1 MGKAPSAPNPT
12 TTIQQ
17 QTASNKETAV
27 SQAGLNMVNQ
37 TDAMGNKLE
46 YTQIGKWA
54 DGTPR
59 YASTQTLSGT
69 GQQLFNTGVKTQQN
83 LANLAQDQS
92 GRLSSLLNK
101 NIDLSGLPQ
110 GGVAPS
116 YTRYG
121 SGPQLQ
127 TSLGADDFSADRQRV
142 EAAMFDRLNPQ
153 LDRQRQQLETDL
165 VNRGIRPGSAAY
177 SSAINDFNKG
187 INDQR
192 TSILLNAGQEQN
204 RLQQLAM
211 NAGNFS
217 NTANQQMYANNM
229 GSTAANNSLLD
240 QRFANQNTQRQN
252 ALQELIMQRQMPLN
266 EILALSGGSQLQSP
280 QFGSTP
286 QTSVAGVDTAGIT
299 NNAFNQQMAGY
310 NAGQQQLGGLFS
322 AGASLI
328 PLLSDERIKTN
339 LNIIGKHP
347 VGVDIYEYDR
357 LDTGE
362 HEIGVIAQHLEK
374 IRPDL
379 VDSTYEDGLKRVWY
393 GKLNQEFPYVAN

>member
-1 MGKAPSAPNPT
+1 MGKGAPQAPNPT

-17 QTASNKETAV
+17 QTASNKDTAIT
-27 SQAGLNMVNQ
+27 QAGLNMVNQ
-37 TDAMGNKLE
+37 TDAMGNKLT

-83 LANLAQDQS
+83 LANLAQEQS
-92 GRLSSLLNK
+92 GRLSGLLNQPLDWSAQQQYL
-101 NIDLSGLPQ
+101 NDL
-110 GGVAPS
+110 
-116 YTRYG
+116 
-121 SGPQLQ
+121 
-127 TSLGADDFSADRQRV
+127 TSQN
-142 EAAMFDRLNPQ
+142 LNPQ
-153 LDRQRQQLETDL
+153 WDRMGEANETAL
-165 VNRGIRPGSAAY
+165 VNRGLRPGSTAY
-177 SSAINDFNKG
+177 NQAMDEFRQSRSSAFN
-187 INDQR
+187 NAN
-192 TSILLNAGQEQN
+192 LNNYNSA
-204 RLQQLAM
+204 LQSQLA
-211 NAGNFS
+211 
-217 NTANQQMYANNM
+217 
-229 GSTAANNSLLD
+229 L
-240 QRFANQNTQRQN
+240 RQ
-252 ALQELIMQRQMPLN
+252 APLN
-266 EILALSGGSQLQSP
+266 EIMALSGGSQLQSP

-339 LNIIGKHP
+339 LNVIGKHP